1 MTSTAM
7 FLKIAGNMKP
17 LKGLM
22 KPTDTLP
29 KMIPA
34 SGFLRDIPDHI

>member
-1 MTSTAM
+1 M
-7 FLKIAGNMKP
+7 FLKISGNMKP

-22 KPTDTLP
+22 KPTHILP

-34 SGFLRDIPDHI
+34 NGFLRDIPGHI